1 MCMFGWRVGRRTCT
15 AGRSIREVRAA
26 IVIAII
32 GVACASGGTV
42 EPRPEPD
49 PILDPNPNP
58 NPNPSPNPNPN
69 PNPNPSPGPGP
80 DTARIGELLAAHP
93 EQFALALSK
102 PEEFRIQI
110 VVTTFDPI
118 AEYRYR
124 ADAEYVF
131 PASSIKTFAAV
142 AALLALQD
150 LQEQGHGVDLQTPM
164 RWCRREACD
173 VQHDRSNLDGGTIT
187 IGHEIRKMQLVS
199 DNYAFNRLYDFVGHR
214 ELNETVWALG
224 FPNVRIKHRMYGRLD
239 ERSRRTTPRIEMHP
253 PGGEPVVIPRRV
265 SDLPLSPHPI
275 AGVKVGRKHY
285 DHRMRLHD
293 GPLDFGNK
301 NHSAITDLHRLT
313 IALNRPDFPGIPQL
327 PLSAEHRAFLLQ
339 AMSEDPLAST
349 NPVYRDKKEHLRY
362 KLLIKGVM
370 RVIPLERIRYVAK
383 SGRAYGFH
391 SDSAYIEDTATGRA
405 IAVTAVV
412 HANDDGIVGDDVYIY
427 DELSRPFFK
436 DLGEVLAREFLV
448 ER

>member
-1 MCMFGWRVGRRTCT
+1 MRV
-15 AGRSIREVRAA
+15 A
-26 IVIAII
+26 IVLALF
-32 GVACASGGTV
+32 GAGCFSGSTV
-42 EPRPEPD
+42 E
-49 PILDPNPNP
+49 PNPNP
-58 NPNPSPNPNPN
+58 IQDPLPVQDPIPTPI
-69 PNPNPSPGPGP
+69 PTQDPIPIPTP
-80 DTARIGELLAAHP
+80 DTRRLGELLAAHP
-93 EQFALALSK
+93 ERFGLALSD

-110 VVTTFDPI
+110 VVTTFDPL

-142 AALLALQD
+142 AALLALQE
-150 LQEQGHGVDLQTPM
+150 LQEQGHPVDLHTPL
-164 RWCRREACD
+164 RWCRRDRCD
-173 VQHDRSNLDGGTIT
+173 VQHDRSNLAGGTIT
-187 IGHEIRKMQLVS
+187 LGHEIRKMQLVS

-224 FPNVRIKHRMYGRLD
+224 FPDVRIKHRMYGRLD

-253 PGGEPVVIPRRV
+253 PGADPVVIPRRV

-275 AGVKVGRKHY
+275 EGVEVGRKHY

-301 NHSAITDLHRLT
+301 NHSAVTDLHRLT
-313 IALNRPDFPGIPQL
+313 LALNRPDVPGIPQL
-327 PLSAEHRAFLLQ
+327 PLSDEHRAFLLQ

-349 NPVYRDKKEHLRY
+349 NPVYRNKKEHLRY

-405 IAVTAVV
+405 IAVTTVV

-448 ER
+448 EDER